1 MIRDRNVICSPRSA
15 WTVAGSAVLIF
26 VLWLAPFAQGAG
38 STGTDARAPAAQAS
52 PTTRQFDNV
61 LYTPPPDWAVRQL
74 DFAVELNPTTTV
86 GQELLVVWILRGRA
100 LRATLENELAATWAD
115 VQATLGAQGM
125 RNVSGSAFDTTAG
138 RSPRGWDFVHGTG
151 GMRRPDATFTVQ
163 LYAIRAGDRVE
174 RVAVIAREI
183 RENLSV
189 TNASLSPRHSGP
201 LRTLI
206 FSLRFANLPDPK
218 LPAPTLTGGGIT
230 GVWAGLGMSSGR
242 IKPEFAIFFSGGVAY
257 FSPRFPTH
265 GLLDLDP
272 YAEQPAQPREWG
284 TWTMTSDAGAMTLPY
299 GTVPLRRL
307 GPVLELTTNKTP
319 HRYVRLSLP
328 PSGRLNGTWCM
339 DAAACLRLT
348 AAGRF
353 QDTGA
358 IRTVEHVT
366 YAYPESPARG
376 EGQYELRDRTLVLR
390 YDGGPELRVAF
401 PGLLADDV
409 SETPQ
414 ALVLGFVFD
423 VLKRHD

>member
-1 MIRDRNVICSPRSA
+1 
-15 WTVAGSAVLIF
+15 
-26 VLWLAPFAQGAG
+26 
-38 STGTDARAPAAQAS
+38 
-52 PTTRQFDNV
+52 
-61 LYTPPPDWAVRQL
+61 
-74 DFAVELNPTTTV
+74 
-86 GQELLVVWILRGRA
+86 
-100 LRATLENELAATWAD
+100 
-115 VQATLGAQGM
+115 
-125 RNVSGSAFDTTAG
+125 
-138 RSPRGWDFVHGTG
+138 
-151 GMRRPDATFTVQ
+151 MRRPDATFTVQ
-163 LYAIRAGDRVE
+163 VYAIRAGDRVE

-218 LPAPTLTGGGIT
+218 LPVPTLSGGGIT

-284 TWTMTSDAGAMTLPY
+284 TWTMTGDAGAMTLPY

-319 HRYVRLSLP
+319 HRYVRLSMP
-328 PSGRLNGTWCM
+328 PAGRLNGTWCI

-348 AAGRF
+348 APGRF

-376 EGQYELRDRTLVLR
+376 EGQYELRDHTLVLR

-409 SETPQ
+409 IETPQ
-414 ALVLGFVFD
+414 ALVLGFAFD
-423 VLKRHD
+423 VLKRRD